1 MPNEISVRN
10 LSFRYQDSLPYVL
23 KHISLNVKKG
33 EWLTILGPNG
43 SGKSTLAKFFN
54 ALLIPLTGEVVSCGK
69 NTVDSAEWSSIRR
82 DVAMV
87 FQNPDNQ
94 LVAPTVEGDVA
105 FGLESAGI
113 PYYEMH
119 QRVKDSIQRLGLEGF
134 EKTEPHNLS
143 GGQKQRVALAGALAL
158 KPRVIVLDE
167 ATSMLDPQ
175 GRNEVLSMV
184 RKLNEEDDVTII
196 SITHDVNEAI
206 ASDRIIVLNDGSI
219 VYEGIP
225 RELFANGE
233 VLTANNLS
241 SPFIVDVAKELRK
254 RQILIDEKVL
264 THEELVNAICSYK
277 RII

>member
-1 MPNEISVRN
+1 MPNEISVCN
-10 LSFRYQDSLPYVL
+10 LSFRYQDSTPYVL
-23 KHISLNVKKG
+23 KDISLTVKKG

-82 DVAMV
+82 DVSMV

-94 LVAPTVEGDVA
+94 LVAPTVEDDVA

-113 PYYEMH
+113 PYDEMH
-119 QRVKDSIQRLGLEGF
+119 QRVKDCIQRLGLEGF

-158 KPRVIVLDE
+158 KPKVIVLDE

-175 GRNEVLSMV
+175 GRNEVLTIV
-184 RKLNEEDDVTII
+184 RKLNKEDGVTII
-196 SITHDVNEAI
+196 AITHDVNEAI
-206 ASDRIIVLNDGSI
+206 ASDRVIVLNDGSI

-225 RELFANGE
+225 RELLANRE
-233 VLTANNLS
+233 ILRANNLS
-241 SPFIVDVAKELRK
+241 SPFIVDVARELRK
-254 RQILIDEKVL
+254 YQILIDENVL